1 MDIDGMSYEELL
13 ALGERIG
20 TVNTGLSDDALSA
33 CLNRR
38 LYMPTAS
45 GSHEDCERKCS
56 VCQEEYLAGEEVGEM
71 ACKHY
76 YHLSCIDHWLRQ
88 KNWCPICKSVALKIN

>member
-1 MDIDGMSYEELL
+1 MF
-13 ALGERIG
+13 
-20 TVNTGLSDDALSA
+20 
-33 CLNRR
+33 
-38 LYMPTAS
+38 
-45 GSHEDCERKCS
+45 
-56 VCQEEYLAGEEVGEM
+56 QEEYLAGEEVGEM